1 MQTLWKDL
9 RYALRMLAK
18 SPGFATV
25 ATLTLALGIG
35 ANAAI
40 FQLIDAVRLRTL
52 PVQDPGTLAIVHL
65 NKNSWGSGNF
75 TGPYSEF
82 TFPLWQEV
90 QKRQQAFSSVA
101 AWGGTQLNLAKGGE
115 VDNAQAIWISGQ
127 FFQVL
132 GVQPILGRLISSAD
146 DPEDEQAGCSGA
158 VDLSYA
164 FWQRRYGGDA
174 SVIGKALTL
183 ECHPFPIVGVTPS
196 NFFGVSV
203 GDRFDLGRADLCGT
217 SDQRPIQFHQR
228 PSAARDLVAG
238 APRPPQARLDARSC
252 ARATRVVCTRSV
264 AGYCSSA
271 IRLGRREA
279 LSGI

>member
-127 FFQVL
+127 FFQS
-132 GVQPILGRLISSAD
+132 P
-146 DPEDEQAGCSGA
+146 
-158 VDLSYA
+158 
-164 FWQRRYGGDA
+164 
-174 SVIGKALTL
+174 
-183 ECHPFPIVGVTPS
+183 
-196 NFFGVSV
+196 
-203 GDRFDLGRADLCGT
+203 GRAAD
-217 SDQRPIQFHQR
+217 PR
-228 PSAARDLVAG
+228 PSDF
-238 APRPPQARLDARSC
+238 P
-252 ARATRVVCTRSV
+252 
-264 AGYCSSA
+264 
-271 IRLGRREA
+271 GR
-279 LSGI
+279 